1 MDRAEALELLRS
13 AHTFPGP
20 YRCRVVVRA
29 AARAAA
35 VTAVRAMIGPG
46 LRGVDEQ
53 ASRNG
58 TYVSLRLDV
67 HAEAA
72 EDVLEIYE
80 LVRGIEGV
88 VAVL

>member
-20 YRCRVVVRA
+20 YRCRA